1 MAQKTICDFCN
12 KNEANKNIRMQEKR
26 EVVCFGH
33 GFAFPET
40 RWEEIDICD
49 ECYKKFFNKDK
60 KNHSDKE
67 TDKLAEYKERVL
79 NYFEKV
85 SYQLYPFGE
94 RIYFMRLVRD
104 ILDER
109 YDRFDTDLL
118 SYNKYNT
125 SKET

>member
-26 EVVCFGH
+26 EVTCFGH
-33 GFAFPET
+33 GFAFPEI

-49 ECYKKFFNKDK
+49 ECYKKFFNKDN

-79 NYFEKV
+79 NHFEKA

-109 YDRFDTDLL
+109 YDRFDANLL
-118 SYNKYNT
+118 PYNKCKT
-125 SKET
+125 DKET